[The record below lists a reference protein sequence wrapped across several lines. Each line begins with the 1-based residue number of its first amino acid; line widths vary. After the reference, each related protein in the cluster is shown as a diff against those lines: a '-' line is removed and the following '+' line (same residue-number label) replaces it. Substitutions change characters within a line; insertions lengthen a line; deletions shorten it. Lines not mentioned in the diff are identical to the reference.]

1 MVLNVFTDS
10 PSRGRARLRVSGGHA
25 STVQPPAVNHPQNS
39 CCDQVGPPS
48 IHTQTFTMLMSVH
61 TTQLTSYSLTYLFNT
76 CLNKSFKD
84 FDTTAAFTQNIGNF
98 TFLPPSIYLH
108 LSLSL
113 SFSIYSTSESVYLCG
128 CSFCIAHLSF
138 YLSSISITLYL
149 SFSDAVFIS
158 FSSISRYL
166 AFSVSSCLHLSLAIS
181 VFLSQSLTS
190 SLIISSY
197 LCL

>member
-1 MVLNVFTDS
+1 MKVVLNVFTDS

-98 TFLPPSIYLH
+98 TFLPPSTFIYLYH
-108 LSLSL
+108 SLSLSTVLLNLFISVAALSASLIYLFIYRPSLSLFICPSLMLSLSL
-113 SFSIYSTSESVYLCG
+113 SLAYLV
-128 CSFCIAHLSF
+128 ILLS
-138 YLSSISITLYL
+138 LSL
-149 SFSDAVFIS
+149 AVFIS
-158 FSSISRYL
+158 LWQFLS
-166 AFSVSSCLHLSLAIS
+166 FFLSL
-181 VFLSQSLTS
+181 
-190 SLIISSY
+190 
-197 LCL
+197 